1 MQKKRFRKLLFHG
14 MLSVFVSACLLLFGC
29 FGKADP
35 KEIDGLQLHVRACFV
50 SNEAVTERFKAELG
64 KQSLGFPNIA
74 TFAPSVFSFVNEREA
89 FSVHLYED
97 MVLSN
102 GRNGSWRRETTAEE
116 RALYGELVT
125 IYKISNKDA
134 YAPGNR
140 EHPARMGLELT
151 HLTPEESAKFYAP
164 QQDAGLDPLPACGD

>member
-1 MQKKRFRKLLFHG
+1 MQKKRFRKLLSHG
-14 MLSVFVSACLLLFGC
+14 VLSVFVAACLLLFGC
-29 FGKADP
+29 FGEAAP
-35 KEIDGLQLHVRACFV
+35 TEIDGLQLHVRACFV
-50 SNEAVTERFKAELG
+50 SNEAVTERFKAEFG

-74 TFAPSVFSFVNEREA
+74 TFVPSVFSFVNEREA

-116 RALYGELVT
+116 RALYWELVT

-140 EHPARMGLELT
+140 ERPAHTGLELT

-164 QQDAGLDPLPACGD
+164 RQDAGLDSSTTCGD

>member
-1 MQKKRFRKLLFHG
+1 MQKKRFRKLLSHG
-14 MLSVFVSACLLLFGC
+14 MLSVFVAACLLLFGC

-35 KEIDGLQLHVRACFV
+35 KEIDGLQLHVRARFV
-50 SNEAVTERFKAELG
+50 PNEAVTERFKAEFG

-74 TFAPSVFSFVNEREA
+74 TFVPSVFSFVNEREA
-89 FSVHLYED
+89 FSVDLYED

-116 RALYGELVT
+116 RALYWELVT

-134 YAPGNR
+134 YAPGTR
-140 EHPARMGLELT
+140 EYSAHTGLELT

-164 QQDAGLDPLPACGD
+164 RQDAGLGSSPVCGD